1 MEAFL
6 LLHPKRCKIVFVSF
20 TKEFGLEKCAKLT
33 PKGVLRYEKLLNSAA
48 DLFLKSGFE
57 KASMQEIVNLSG
69 GSLSTIYKIFGNKE
83 GLFRAVLEF
92 KTTKLFEDLDQRGID
107 DEEDLESFLLIVG
120 KRFLDL
126 TTSDDA
132 VLFHRL
138 IVSEGFR
145 NDAKLGRLFAES
157 AIGDFAKRIA
167 THLKIAQDK
176 GLIEV
181 EDILLASHQFIHAL
195 KDPFLFRRVLGVPVE
210 ISEEIKE
217 KALRQLVRI
226 FTKGCAKQS

>member
-1 MEAFL
+1 ME
-6 LLHPKRCKIVFVSF
+6 KS
-20 TKEFGLEKCAKLT
+20 AKLT
-33 PKGVLRYEKLLNSAA
+33 PKGMARYEKLLNSAA
-48 DLFLKSGFE
+48 DVFLKSGFE
-57 KASMQEIVNLSG
+57 KASMQEIINLSG
-69 GSLSTIYKIFGNKE
+69 GSLSTVYKIFGNKE

-92 KTTKLFEDLDQRGID
+92 KTTELFEDLDQRGID

-157 AIGDFAKRIA
+157 AIGDFAQRIA

-195 KDPFLFRRVLGVPVE
+195 KDPFLFRRVLGVPME

-217 KALRQLVRI
+217 KALHQLVRI

>member
-1 MEAFL
+1 
-6 LLHPKRCKIVFVSF
+6 
-20 TKEFGLEKCAKLT
+20 LEKSAKLT
-33 PKGVLRYEKLLNSAA
+33 PKGMARYEKLLNSAA
-48 DLFLKSGFE
+48 DVFLKSGFE
-57 KASMQEIVNLSG
+57 KASMQEIINLSG
-69 GSLSTIYKIFGNKE
+69 GSLSTVYKIFGNKE

-92 KTTKLFEDLDQRGID
+92 KTTELFEDLDQRGID

-157 AIGDFAKRIA
+157 AIGDFAQRIA

-195 KDPFLFRRVLGVPVE
+195 KDPFLFRRVLGVPME

-217 KALRQLVRI
+217 KALHQLVRI